1 MLASHSAWSQCLMY
15 NDTYKGLSLVQ
26 SSSSNLQKGSTL
38 CGPQQQMQDGLTRCS
53 YVTFDTYTYKYKSNG
68 VSVTIKEFYYYNHP
82 IADGT
87 PSSGGFLIGL
97 VKQGKV
103 YKVLA
108 TVKDVFDSDT
118 VSGTASWKNL
128 LGYGFTYYASTL
140 SGVSSGWEPDYTES
154 RPIGDTSST
163 GADPV
168 KAYKYT
174 ESISYVLNT
183 NETAIVANM
192 TYDQALEWK
201 KQSLINQ
208 GYIDRIA
215 NPNTYN

>member
-15 NDTYKGLSLVQ
+15 NDTYKGASSGQ
-26 SSSSNLQKGSTL
+26 SSSSYLQKGSTL
-38 CGPQQQMQDGLTRCS
+38 VGLQQYMQDGLTRSS
-53 YVTFDTYTYKYKSNG
+53 YVTFETYTYKYKSNG
-68 VSVTIKEFYYYNHP
+68 VSQTIKEFYYYNHP
-82 IADGT
+82 LVDGT
-87 PSSGGFLIGL
+87 PSSGGLLIGL

-140 SGVSSGWEPDYTES
+140 SGVSSGWGLDYNES

-163 GADPV
+163 GDNPV

-174 ESISYVLNT
+174 ASISYVLNT

-201 KQSLINQ
+201 KQSLISQ
-208 GYIDRIA
+208 GYVDRIA
-215 NPNTYN
+215 NPYPSN